1 MKPSRAMTERQFKAL
16 IRAAASRRYVTAARD
31 RFLFYF
37 LGNTGLRITEALS
50 LQVRDLYLDADPA
63 FLRVV
68 TIKRRRP
75 CHDEVYLDAN
85 TARLVRFYVSRTL
98 PQLYAASV
106 ASSEAFPGPACPL
119 FLAGRRGRIGGAVP
133 RLQAMSRR
141 NASWLFRTYA
151 RLAGLP
157 PTIVLHSLRH
167 YRGTMLLRRTADL
180 EFTRAQMRHRSLR
193 TTAVYQHA
201 DPDRVAGYLNKLEEP

>member
-1 MKPSRAMTERQFKAL
+1 MKPSRAMSERQFKAL

-37 LGNTGLRITEALS
+37 LGKTGLRITEALS
-50 LQVRDLYLDADPA
+50 LTVADLYLDADPP
-63 FLRVV
+63 FLRVL
-68 TIKRRRP
+68 TIKRKKPR
-75 CHDEVYLDAN
+75 HDEIYLDAN
-85 TARLVRFYVSRTL
+85 AARLCRFYIARTL
-98 PQLYAASV
+98 PQLYARSCKADQ
-106 ASSEAFPGPACPL
+106 AWPGPACPL
-119 FLAGRRGRIGGAVP
+119 FLAGARGRP
-133 RLQAMSRR
+133 TKAMGRR
-141 NASWLFRTYA
+141 NATFIFRTYA

-180 EFTRAQMRHRSLR
+180 EFTRQQMRHRSLR

-201 DPDRVAGYLNKLEEP
+201 DPERVAGYLDKLTEGET

>member
-1 MKPSRAMTERQFKAL
+1 MKASRAMTERQFKAL

-37 LGNTGLRITEALS
+37 LGMTGLRITEALS
-50 LQVRDLYLDADPA
+50 LQVKDVYLDADPA
-63 FLRVV
+63 FLRVL

-75 CHDEVYLDAN
+75 CHDEVFLDAN
-85 TARLVRFYVSRTL
+85 TARLVRFYIGRTL
-98 PQLYAASV
+98 PQLYAAQ
-106 ASSEAFPGPACPL
+106 AGADQAWPGPACPL
-119 FLAGRRGRIGGAVP
+119 FLAGRRGRGAVL
-133 RLQAMSRR
+133 RLKAMSRR
-141 NASWLFRTYA
+141 NATWLFRTYA

-157 PTIVLHSLRH
+157 PSIVLHSLRH

-193 TTAVYQHA
+193 TTAAYQHA
-201 DPDRVAGYLNKLEEP
+201 DPDRVAGYLNKLEE